1 MKTILRSE
9 DFSCPSCVTKIET
22 SLRKLSGVEHAKVYF
37 STGRIEVHHDAEKTP
52 VTELVDAVRALGYE
66 SRPSPF

>member
-22 SLRKLSGVEHAKVYF
+22 NLKKLDGVADATVHF
-37 STGRIEVHHDAEKTP
+37 STGRIEVQHDAIAVP
-52 VTELVDAVRALGYE
+52 VSKLVDTVRALGYE